1 MYAKRSKSRETLC
14 FGNVLR
20 PREGQKSGFA
30 KTAGA
35 EPSGGMRDQNPDVAR
50 NTFRSQN
57 VQNISKSKCSKHF
70 SFGPLLE
77 VVRLAVVQSAFGT

>member
-1 MYAKRSKSRETLC
+1 MRETVEKSRNTVFCQC
-14 FGNVLR
+14 FAA
-20 PREGQKSGFA
+20 PEGQKSGFA

-57 VQNISKSKCSKHF
+57 VQST
-70 SFGPLLE
+70 
-77 VVRLAVVQSAFGT
+77 SASDRFWKLCGWLWRKRFWTLTG